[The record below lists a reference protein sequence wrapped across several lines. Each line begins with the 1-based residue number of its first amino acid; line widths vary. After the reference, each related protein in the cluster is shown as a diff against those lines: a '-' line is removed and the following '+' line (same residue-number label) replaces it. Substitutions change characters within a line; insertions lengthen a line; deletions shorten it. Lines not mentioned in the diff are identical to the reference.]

1 MSVKKRSENYAPIYF
16 KKNRN
21 RSMYVPFFLAP
32 WLLGSLQL
40 RKNRFSVRW
49 ERTGFLYS
57 LAWDLLLLKR
67 RKRDEKKT
75 LQLNIYKQINT
86 WELLFDLLQAVV
98 YFFCLKLYLYFT
110 KSCSNHLTFKRCRD
124 WSYSK
129 ALHLPLQYSIWW
141 YYNTVDKSQWSNE
154 INH

>member
-1 MSVKKRSENYAPIYF
+1 MAVTEGKEAYNIVLIRIPQIDVSQENYAPIYF

-67 RKRDEKKT
+67 RKRDKKKT
-75 LQLNIYKQINT
+75 VQLNISKQINT
-86 WELLFDLLQAVV
+86 WELLFDLL
-98 YFFCLKLYLYFT
+98 LKLDLYFT
-110 KSCSNHLTFKRCRD
+110 KSYSDHLTF
-124 WSYSK
+124 
-129 ALHLPLQYSIWW
+129 
-141 YYNTVDKSQWSNE
+141 
-154 INH
+154 

>member
-1 MSVKKRSENYAPIYF
+1 MAVTEGKEAYNIVLIRIPQIDVSQENYAPIYF

-67 RKRDEKKT
+67 RKRDKKKDST
-75 LQLNIYKQINT
+75 IKHIQTNKYLRIIVWFTPKIRS
-86 WELLFDLLQAVV
+86 LL
-98 YFFCLKLYLYFT
+98 
-110 KSCSNHLTFKRCRD
+110 H
-124 WSYSK
+124 
-129 ALHLPLQYSIWW
+129 
-141 YYNTVDKSQWSNE
+141 
-154 INH
+154 